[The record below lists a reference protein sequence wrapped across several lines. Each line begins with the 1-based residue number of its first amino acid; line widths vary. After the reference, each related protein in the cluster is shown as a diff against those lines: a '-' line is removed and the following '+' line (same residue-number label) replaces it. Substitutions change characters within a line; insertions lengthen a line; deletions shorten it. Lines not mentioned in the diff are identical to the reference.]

1 MAWALS
7 MEMIRSRESEF
18 GRASSGPTSHR
29 QRATGSK
36 RTRRTRARP
45 GRQTGCRTL
54 PEFADRR
61 DRQIGKMASWTEAKI
76 KHYGSPTNSVLMLAS
91 ADVKGFHWDANAFFT
106 ELEQGPV
113 GCGQFGQ
120 SLTISLQLPRRF
132 TLSGEIWHFARP
144 FLKSNAVGNL
154 WAASYAG
161 RKTLLGISDRKFR
174 AWVIL

>member
-1 MAWALS
+1 
-7 MEMIRSRESEF
+7 
-18 GRASSGPTSHR
+18 
-29 QRATGSK
+29 
-36 RTRRTRARP
+36 
-45 GRQTGCRTL
+45 
-54 PEFADRR
+54 
-61 DRQIGKMASWTEAKI
+61 MASWTEAKI
-76 KHYGSPTNSVLMLAS
+76 KHYGSLTNSVLMLAS

-144 FLKSNAVGNL
+144 FRKSNAVVNL